1 MKQSLIHIPE
11 VKENLYD
18 NGKITPI
25 NIKENSINK
34 SAVLCYAEK
43 SKLIFYGCL
52 TSLTLLFII
61 TIGILLLNKFIR
73 PVVIHT
79 TVNNHYDRINTSNI
93 TMTHLT
99 SPVIVPTTI
108 SARTSPFPYAIC
120 PPDHWGTNC
129 ENICKPCGLG
139 VCHSITGKCICPMD
153 IYGEYCDLWKGRRS
167 IPSHSIE
174 TKVCLLVNDK
184 PKRGDMMD

>member
-1 MKQSLIHIPE
+1 MTVKESLIHIPE
-11 VKENLYD
+11 VNENPYD
-18 NGKITPI
+18 HGRTIS
-25 NIKENSINK
+25 KENSLNK

-79 TVNNHYDRINTSNI
+79 TVNNHYDRINNISNI
-93 TMTHLT
+93 TMTQLT
-99 SPVIVPTTI
+99 SPVIVTTTK
-108 SARTSPFPYAIC
+108 SEGNLPFPYAIC
-120 PPDHWGTNC
+120 PPDRWGINC

-139 VCHSITGKCICPMD
+139 VCHSITGKCICPME
-153 IYGEYCDLWKGRRS
+153 IYGEYCDLWKGRPNQLILS
-167 IPSHSIE
+167 PS
-174 TKVCLLVNDK
+174 
-184 PKRGDMMD
+184 